1 MACADFQLRNSL
13 GDIIDDFMRRS
24 FYLLWGGFVLVLL
37 GCAPQE
43 PVVSPIAEVDDAA
56 IRREQLFG
64 AEAKATDILWRSSGL
79 GIRLMVPGDGAAP
92 KLSDTVRVH
101 YIGRLKD
108 GQVFDD
114 SHARGLPSEFVVN
127 QLISGWAAAMPTIKP
142 GGRAVFFIP
151 PSLGYGSYRTAKIP
165 ANSGLIF
172 EVELIAVKSEATP

>member
-1 MACADFQLRNSL
+1 MACADFQLQNSI
-13 GDIIDDFMRRS
+13 GSIICNIMRRS
-24 FYLLWGGFVLVLL
+24 FCLLSCCFILVFA

-43 PVVSPIAEVDDAA
+43 PVVSPMAEADDAA

-64 AEAKATDILWRSSGL
+64 AEAKATDITWRSSGL
-79 GIRLMVPGDGAAP
+79 GIRVMVPGEGAAP
-92 KLSDTVRVH
+92 KLSNTVRVH
-101 YIGRLKD
+101 YVGRLKD

-114 SHARGLPSEFVVN
+114 SHAHGQPSDFVVN
-127 QLISGWAAAMPTIKP
+127 QLIAGWAAAMPVLKP